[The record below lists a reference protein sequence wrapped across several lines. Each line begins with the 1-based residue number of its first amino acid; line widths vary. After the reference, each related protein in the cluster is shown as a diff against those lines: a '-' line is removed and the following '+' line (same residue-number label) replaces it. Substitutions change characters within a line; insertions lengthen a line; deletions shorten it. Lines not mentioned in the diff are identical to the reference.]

1 MLKFET
7 KYCRWQGAG
16 KRLREAFLFF
26 SVFVLASCGYTLN
39 HRLQSTFRSPSGI
52 FVPVFDNRTQ
62 EVGTEIVFTNALIRE
77 LLSHGEKVAHEKAK
91 NPSEQSIEL
100 HGTVTQVQRN
110 VEVQSAA
117 GLPGLVAYQRVPDQI
132 GIRAFILMELKN
144 AKTGKV
150 IWQKEFSAYQRV
162 SAPLDRTQDGASPSS
177 LANTTES
184 IIESVYPLI
193 ARDIMRD
200 VYDSMVEV
208 F

>member
-1 MLKFET
+1 MKFNS
-7 KYCRWQGAG
+7 KYCLRPPTG
-16 KRLREAFLFF
+16 KRLKATLLFF
-26 SVFVLASCGYTLN
+26 LLVLSGCGYTLN
-39 HRLQSTFRSPSGI
+39 HRLQSTFKSPAGL

-77 LLSHGEKVAHEKAK
+77 LLSHGEKVAHEK
-91 NPSEQSIEL
+91 PSQEEALEI

-117 GLPGLVAYQRVPDQI
+117 GLPGFVAYQRIPDQI
-132 GIRAFILMELKN
+132 GIRAFILIEAKN
-144 AKTGKV
+144 TKTGKV
-150 IWQKEFSAYQRV
+150 VWQKEFSSYQRV
-162 SAPLDRTQDGASPSS
+162 SAPLNRTQDSALPSS

-184 IIESVYPLI
+184 LIESVYPLI